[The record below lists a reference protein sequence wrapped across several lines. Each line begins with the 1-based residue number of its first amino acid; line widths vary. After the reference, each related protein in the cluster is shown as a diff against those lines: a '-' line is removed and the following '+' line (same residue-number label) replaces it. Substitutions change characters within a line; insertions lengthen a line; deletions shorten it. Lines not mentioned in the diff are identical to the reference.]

1 MSLSFSLSA
10 VLLILFS
17 AASTINLHGR
27 FLILYYLYSPPFLII
42 IFNARVRIDVL
53 FFSVEIE

>member
-1 MSLSFSLSA
+1 MCFQFCFAFISLIMGLP
-10 VLLILFS
+10 
-17 AASTINLHGR
+17 GR

-42 IFNARVRIDVL
+42 LFNARVRIDVL